1 MKTGHIWKTKTNPY
15 ARKEKKTK
23 TKKQKEKQKGRRVKR
38 FGFEAGES
46 KRG

>member
-15 ARKEKKTK
+15 ARKEKNKNK
-23 TKKQKEKQKGRRVKR
+23 KEKWKGKRVKR